1 MDKTTPP
8 GGRNSSRVPSQ
19 QEEWTVEGT
28 WGSNEARFAA
38 AFCKED
44 VATSEGWL
52 RLQTAI
58 RQNCVRIRRMLLPF
72 VAKSINRTRNDT
84 WISSPQFSFL
94 YSHTFGHYFVCS
106 VRGGDSQW
114 QGFPSGHAAD
124 LTRESRRPCDA
135 VGTALSWAC
144 KRPGAVQTEETSNHW
159 AVVIA

>member
-8 GGRNSSRVPSQ
+8 GGRNSSWVPSQ

-44 VATSEGWL
+44 LATSEGWL

-58 RQNCVRIRRMLLPF
+58 RQNCVRIRRMLLPKAASTGHGVILESPHHSFPFCILTPSAIILF
-72 VAKSINRTRNDT
+72 VQSEVVTVNGKD
-84 WISSPQFSFL
+84 SPQAMRRIL
-94 YSHTFGHYFVCS
+94 QENPDGRVMLLARRYHE
-106 VRGGDSQW
+106 
-114 QGFPSGHAAD
+114 HANVQ
-124 LTRESRRPCDA
+124 E
-135 VGTALSWAC
+135 
-144 KRPGAVQTEETSNHW
+144 AVQTEETSNHW